1 MADVE
6 TRLRATLT
14 DRAAYLDDPAPYA
27 VPPALVA
34 GVAARAGHLRR
45 RRTWTQVGGAAA
57 AVTVVGLLAAAVV
70 RGPDTAGPALPA
82 SSGTVSTSG
91 WSDPGV
97 GGSAAERSAA
107 EASARASAQAAAE
120 AARYLAISEVT
131 ELPNPLFRAENEIVR
146 QFFSTDPAFRQQSG
160 LAAGE
165 VLGCGFDLHGKSET
179 QAGLDW
185 YRYAWMTCGGYLKER
200 GVAVA
205 QWGWSVP
212 VRLHLTGGGSSL
224 TVLGFDVPGDGS
236 AYEPD
241 IRRIFPAD
249 EAQTLLGT
257 NSVRPQFARAALAD
271 AAVQLGLGPFGVT
284 PLPRDTSSTVGFL
297 SAPVVDIDP
306 AVPASRALTTAAA
319 AGALPA
325 DISTAVSLWQAG
337 ADVSALPD
345 PRAQVFLALRDGAPV
360 WVITVP
366 VTKPGPTG
374 GGAGSDLTWTSHCSI
389 AVVVDA
395 TSGELV
401 ANGLEC
407 PSPFQ
412 NGNP

>member
-34 GVAARAGHLRR
+34 GVAARSGHLRR

-212 VRLHLTGGGSSL
+212 VRLHLTGVGPRSRCSL
-224 TVLGFDVPGDGS
+224 
-236 AYEPD
+236 
-241 IRRIFPAD
+241 
-249 EAQTLLGT
+249 
-257 NSVRPQFARAALAD
+257 
-271 AAVQLGLGPFGVT
+271 
-284 PLPRDTSSTVGFL
+284 
-297 SAPVVDIDP
+297 
-306 AVPASRALTTAAA
+306 
-319 AGALPA
+319 
-325 DISTAVSLWQAG
+325 
-337 ADVSALPD
+337 
-345 PRAQVFLALRDGAPV
+345 
-360 WVITVP
+360 
-366 VTKPGPTG
+366 
-374 GGAGSDLTWTSHCSI
+374 
-389 AVVVDA
+389 
-395 TSGELV
+395 
-401 ANGLEC
+401 
-407 PSPFQ
+407 
-412 NGNP
+412 